1 MKNNAFLTALTL
13 LAACILLLP
22 AYAAADGV
30 PYTYNPEYNAAY
42 GCMLD
47 PDNRLLTEGIAATLI
62 MKMATRLGPST
73 AYSEILGT
81 LPQDTKI
88 VVIEQTMGS
97 VPWALVDYE
106 YQGARYRAYT
116 GMKRIQ
122 TYYSVPWAG
131 TDYGNGWTQEKTE
144 AYYGPGYAYARH
156 PEDVEAYTQLR
167 VFGLECGFLICDFQ
181 RGDLWIR
188 AYIPLDDRVW
198 YDEIPNVYESTGP
211 VGSLCGDTAAA

>member
-1 MKNNAFLTALTL
+1 MKKKAFLTALTL
-13 LAACILLLP
+13 TAACILLLP
-22 AYAAADGV
+22 AYAAADV
-30 PYTYNPEYNAAY
+30 DPYAYNPEYNAAY

-47 PDNRLLTEGIAATLI
+47 PDNRLLTEGVAATLI

-81 LPQDTKI
+81 LPQDTHI
-88 VVIEQTMGS
+88 TVIEQTMGS

-106 YQGARYRAYT
+106 YKGVRYRAYT

-131 TDYGNGWTQEKTE
+131 TDYASGWTREETE

-156 PEDVEAYTQLR
+156 PENVAANTSLR

-188 AYIPLDDRVW
+188 AYVPLDNRVW
-198 YDEIPNVYESTGP
+198 YTAIPDGDESLGF
-211 VGSLCGDTAAA
+211 VGSLCAASVPA